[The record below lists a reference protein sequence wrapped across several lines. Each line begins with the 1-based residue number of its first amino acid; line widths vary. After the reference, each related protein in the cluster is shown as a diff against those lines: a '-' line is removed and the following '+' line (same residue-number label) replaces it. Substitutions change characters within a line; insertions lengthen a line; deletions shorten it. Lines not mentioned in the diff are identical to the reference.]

1 MKALNSILKSFQKTL
16 LALEDLSTRNTTV
29 AVQKRE
35 QAMALDDEADDLLA
49 EADKA
54 KAIAQNLKELLGQ

>member
-1 MKALNSILKSFQKTL
+1 M
-16 LALEDLSTRNTTV
+16 ALEDLSTRNTTV

>member
-16 LALEDLSTRNTTV
+16 MALEDLTNRNQTV
-29 AVQKRE
+29 ALQKRE
-35 QAMALDDEADDLLA
+35 QAIALDYEAYDLMA
-49 EADKA
+49 EAEKA